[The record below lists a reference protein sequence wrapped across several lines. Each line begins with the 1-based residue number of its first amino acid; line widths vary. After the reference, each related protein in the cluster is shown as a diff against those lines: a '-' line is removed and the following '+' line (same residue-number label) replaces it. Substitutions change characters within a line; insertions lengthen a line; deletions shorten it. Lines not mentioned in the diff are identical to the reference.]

1 LKFVKGKF
9 SFYRLTVVKNCSI
22 CKQDKPLLEFSKR
35 KKSTDGLYRVCR
47 ICTRKACKEY
57 YRKNIDKIKIYEQKN
72 SGRRNERRK
81 NKYKTNSN
89 FRLSTILRARIL
101 DALKKNWKGS
111 STTELLGLSI
121 EDTKNYLESLFA
133 LGMTWENHGLH
144 GWHIDHIRPCSS
156 FDLSDPIQQKAC
168 FHHSNL
174 QPLWAEDN
182 LKKSD
187 VFNL

>member
-1 LKFVKGKF
+1 MKFVKGKF

-22 CKQDKPLLEFSKR
+22 CKKDKPLLEFCKKKR
-35 KKSTDGLYRVCR
+35 ATDGLNRKCK
-47 ICTRKACKEY
+47 ICTRKICKGY

-81 NKYKTNSN
+81 NRYKTDLDY
-89 FRLSTILRARIL
+89 RLLTILRSRVA
-101 DALKKNWKGS
+101 DALNKNWKGS
-111 STTELLGLSI
+111 STIELLGLSI
-121 EDTKNYLESLFA
+121 EDTKNYLESLFTP
-133 LGMTWENHGLH
+133 GMTWENHGLH

-168 FHHSNL
+168 FHYSNL

-182 LKKSD
+182 LKKS
-187 VFNL
+187 NLF